1 MMRRSVVRGT
11 GHYLPER
18 VVENSYFESM
28 LDTTDEWIR
37 SRTGI
42 ERRHFAAEGEF
53 TSDLAIA
60 AARQALERAGMV
72 AEDLNA
78 IVVAT
83 STPDLTFPATAT
95 IVQAG
100 LGMQRGFAYDIQAV
114 CAGFVFALAN
124 ADGLIRSGQADRV
137 LVIGAETFSRIM
149 DWTDRGTC
157 VLFGDGAGAVIL
169 EAVEAEGTSDDRGVL
184 ATDLNSDGNLRELLY
199 VDGGVSRT
207 GTVGFLRMQGNL
219 VFRHAVEKLAGTAKR
234 VLDKAGLTPGDIDWL
249 VPHQANLR
257 IIAGTAQKMQ
267 LPMDKVVLTVADHGN
282 TSAASIPLAL
292 SVADTQGKFKPGD
305 VIVTEAIGGGMSWGS
320 VVLRW

>member
-1 MMRRSVVRGT
+1 MTRRSVICGT

-18 VVENSYFESM
+18 IVENSWFEDK

-42 ERRHFAAEGEF
+42 ERRHFAAEGQT
-53 TSDLAIA
+53 TSDLAIRA
-60 AARQALERAGMV
+60 AKAALDRAGMT
-72 AEDLNA
+72 ADD
-78 IVVAT
+78 IDGVVLAT
-83 STPDLTFPATAT
+83 STPDFTFPAVAT
-95 IVQAG
+95 MVQAG
-100 LGMQRGFAYDIQAV
+100 LGMKRGFAYDIQAV
-114 CAGFVFALAN
+114 CAGFVYALAN

-169 EAVEAEGTSDDRGVL
+169 EATEAEGTSDDRGVL

-207 GTVGFLRMQGNL
+207 GTVGVLRMQGNL
-219 VFRHAVEKLAGTAKR
+219 VFRHAVEKLAATANR
-234 VLDKAGLTPGDIDWL
+234 VLDKAGLTPGDVDWL

-257 IIAGTAQKMQ
+257 IITATAQKMQ
-267 LPMDKVVLTVADHGN
+267 LPMDKVILTVADHGN

-292 SVADTQGKFKPGD
+292 SVADTDGKFKQGD